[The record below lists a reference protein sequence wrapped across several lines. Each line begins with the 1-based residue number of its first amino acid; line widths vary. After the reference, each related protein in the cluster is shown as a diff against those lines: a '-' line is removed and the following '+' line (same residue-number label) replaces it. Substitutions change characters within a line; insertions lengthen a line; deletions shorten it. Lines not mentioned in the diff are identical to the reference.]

1 MKNEKLRIGITL
13 RVENIKGYNEKRDAI
28 SQEWVNLIEK
38 LDGIPIFIPNTLKNT
53 KLFLE
58 ELKLDKLILSGGD
71 NRGDAESRDKT
82 EQDIIEYGIH
92 NKIPILGICR
102 GMQVINDYFGGSV
115 IITKNNEHVDKDHE
129 IVITEKKIEEVLEF
143 REKKVNSYH
152 HNIILEKNL
161 GKGLKSFAKTRDNMI
176 EGFSHNEF
184 PIIGIMWHPERAKN
198 LEEEI
203 KLMKI
208 FLN

>member
-1 MKNEKLRIGITL
+1 MKKEKLRIGITL